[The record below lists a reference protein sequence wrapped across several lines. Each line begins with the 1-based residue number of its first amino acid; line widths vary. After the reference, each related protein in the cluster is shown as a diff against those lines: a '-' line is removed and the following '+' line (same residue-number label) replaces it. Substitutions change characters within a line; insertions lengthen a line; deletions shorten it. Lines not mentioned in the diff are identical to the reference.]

1 MPDPMISV
9 VMPIYNAGAFLPTA
23 IESIIN
29 QTYTDFE
36 LLLINDC
43 STDGSLEVMQRYAAA
58 NPALRVIQT
67 ERNLGL
73 IGSLNVGFAAARGT
87 YIARM
92 DQDDIALPARF
103 EKQVAFLEANPDV
116 AIVGSHVQV
125 ISDSGRFGEV
135 WHYPTTREGVRKG
148 VAEKVCFAHPAVMI
162 RRSIFSDAALTPP
175 YRQDFKN
182 CEDVDLWKRICSRHA
197 GANIDEVLLHYRI
210 HSSNMSTNNI
220 LSQSFGAYAA
230 IHELPCAP
238 FTRETLLQCGVAPEV
253 LDRYII
259 NNYAFWIGT
268 YSSLANFAAA
278 SNILSQLKAYA
289 RANNLPRPLRQLV
302 LRIEARLFRDERRYL
317 PAFRTYL
324 NCILNP
330 TV

>member
-29 QTYTDFE
+29 QTYKDFE

-73 IGSLNVGFAAARGT
+73 IGSLNVGFAAARGA

-135 WHYPTTREGVRKG
+135 WRYPTTREGVQKG
-148 VAEKVCFAHPAVMI
+148 VAEKVCFAHPGGDDPSQHFQRCSPDASLPPGLQEL
-162 RRSIFSDAALTPP
+162 RRT
-175 YRQDFKN
+175 
-182 CEDVDLWKRICSRHA
+182 
-197 GANIDEVLLHYRI
+197 
-210 HSSNMSTNNI
+210 
-220 LSQSFGAYAA
+220 
-230 IHELPCAP
+230 
-238 FTRETLLQCGVAPEV
+238 
-253 LDRYII
+253 
-259 NNYAFWIGT
+259 WISGNA
-268 YSSLANFAAA
+268 SAAA
-278 SNILSQLKAYA
+278 M
-289 RANNLPRPLRQLV
+289 
-302 LRIEARLFRDERRYL
+302 
-317 PAFRTYL
+317 PAPISTRCC
-324 NCILNP
+324 CITGSTAP
-330 TV
+330 T